1 MEAAGAPGNQTVSS
15 LLAATAAFL
24 LTHFVSS
31 TPLRGA
37 LVKAMGE
44 WPYRGLYSL
53 VALATLVWMS
63 WAYADAPRALLW
75 TGPRWLPVVV
85 MPFAFVLVAC
95 GYWRNPTM
103 VGADKLLKS
112 DDPARGMIRIT
123 RHPIM
128 WAIMLWAGAHMLAR
142 GDVKSLVFFGAFLV
156 LAAVGTLSMDARKK
170 SNPDWPRFAAVTSH
184 VPFVAIL
191 QGRNRMVWREI
202 GWLRPVIGLGA
213 FAAFLAS
220 HQWLFGARP
229 Y

>member
-1 MEAAGAPGNQTVSS
+1 MTM
-15 LLAATAAFL
+15 LIAATAAFL
-24 LTHFVSS
+24 VTHFVSS
-31 TPLRGA
+31 TPLRGV

-44 WPYRGLYSL
+44 WPYRGLYSA
-53 VALATLVWMS
+53 VALVTLLWMS
-63 WAYADAPRALLW
+63 WAYADAPRELLW
-75 TGPRWLPVVV
+75 SGPRWLPLAV

-103 VGADKLLKS
+103 VGADRLLKS

-128 WAIMLWAGAHMLAR
+128 WGVMLWAGAHAIAR
-142 GDVKSLVFFGAFLV
+142 GDAKSLVFFGAFLL

-170 SNPDWPRFAAVTSH
+170 ANPDWPRFAAATSH

-191 QGRNRMVWREI
+191 QGRNRVVWTEI
-202 GWLRPVIGLGA
+202 GWLRPLIGLAA
-213 FAAFLAS
+213 FAAFFYA
-220 HQWLFGARP
+220 HAWLFDARP

>member
-1 MEAAGAPGNQTVSS
+1 MTALV
-15 LLAATAAFL
+15 AATAAFL
-24 LTHFVSS
+24 ITHFVSS

-37 LVKAMGE
+37 LVNAMGE

-63 WAYADAPRALLW
+63 WAYADAPRELLW
-75 TGPRWLPVVV
+75 NGPRWLPVVV

-128 WAIMLWAGAHMLAR
+128 WGIMLWAGAHMIAR
-142 GDVKSLVFFGAFLV
+142 GDVKSLFFFGAFLV

-184 VPFVAIL
+184 IPFVAIL

-202 GWLRPVIGLGA
+202 GWLRPTIGLIA
-213 FAAFLAS
+213 FAGFFAA